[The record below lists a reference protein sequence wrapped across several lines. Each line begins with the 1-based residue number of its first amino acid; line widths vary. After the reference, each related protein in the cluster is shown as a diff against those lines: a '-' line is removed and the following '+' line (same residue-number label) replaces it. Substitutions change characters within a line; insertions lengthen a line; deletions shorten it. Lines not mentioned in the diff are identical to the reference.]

1 MEIKKKT
8 KMEKVKKNKDMKEK
22 VGQKQ
27 GFRNSRVRRFCL
39 YFDLLIHFEHVNRYV
54 LRTPSLSVCS
64 S

>member
-27 GFRNSRVRRFCL
+27 GFTIFYCYTIN
-39 YFDLLIHFEHVNRYV
+39 YV
-54 LRTPSLSVCS
+54 IA
-64 S
+64 